1 MPDFVVLTPSQKPG
15 FDTRCVIAAGWGFR
29 NRESDMSQ
37 MNPHDRGGKPT
48 DRYAQVLSDIVQ
60 SLDASGKLR
69 LPRNGYLLKT
79 TPGGK
84 LIVAPLTEAK
94 RVAESAG

>member
-1 MPDFVVLTPSQKPG
+1 
-15 FDTRCVIAAGWGFR
+15 
-29 NRESDMSQ
+29 MSQ
-37 MNPHDRGGKPT
+37 MNPHDRGKPI

-69 LPRNGYLLKT
+69 LPKNGYLLKT
-79 TPGGK
+79 SPGGK

-94 RVAESAG
+94 ARG

>member
-1 MPDFVVLTPSQKPG
+1 
-15 FDTRCVIAAGWGFR
+15 
-29 NRESDMSQ
+29 MSQ
-37 MNPHDRGGKPT
+37 LNPHDRGNKPH

-94 RVAESAG
+94 ARG